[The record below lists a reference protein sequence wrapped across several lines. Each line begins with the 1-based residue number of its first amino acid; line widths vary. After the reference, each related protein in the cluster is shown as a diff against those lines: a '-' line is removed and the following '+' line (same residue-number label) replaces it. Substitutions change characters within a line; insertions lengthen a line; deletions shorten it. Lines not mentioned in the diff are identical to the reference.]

1 VLTQF
6 TTKAVALLAA
16 LWVAPAAMAQ
26 GIPPGPPPA
35 PQPAPAPQPTPASAP
50 ASAAAAAAAPAP
62 SATSIDPYRQIDYT
76 AYTLGKGET
85 RLGVMAIDVSPLSDV
100 QIGTQPILDL
110 LGIYNIRAKV
120 QAADSDVLGIAVT
133 GGAMAVPITDL
144 LKQIGGRNA
153 FGVGKRLF
161 VDSLT
166 YTSFGGLVSVKA
178 HERFSIHGGVN
189 YLRATGR
196 GQFDFS
202 DLPVVVIPGGA
213 SYGGE
218 AVLVPKLSADLI
230 SLRLATD
237 VRINHVHGLVLQANV
252 PVFASATGT
261 VAGGLDGLPKEVR
274 DFDVSVGYNRALAPS
289 EAYRAS
295 LAYQATIKRVDLRL
309 GIGTSGLDKPLHRSW
324 IVETFDLAYR
334 FGGKYAKSP

>member
-1 VLTQF
+1 MLTQF

-50 ASAAAAAAAPAP
+50 ASAAAAAAPAP

-85 RLGVMAIDVSPLSDV
+85 RLGVMSVDVAPVKDL
-100 QIGTQPILDL
+100 QIGTQPLLDL
-110 LGIYNIRAKV
+110 LGIYNVRAKGRIIDGEV
-120 QAADSDVLGIAVT
+120 GGLAVT
-133 GGAMAVPITDL
+133 GSVMAVPVTDL

-153 FGVGKRLF
+153 FGVGRRVF
-161 VDSLT
+161 VDSLI
-166 YTSFGGLVSVKA
+166 YSSLGVLGSVKA
-178 HERFSIHGGVN
+178 HEKFSLHGGVN

-196 GQFDFS
+196 GQFDFT
-202 DLPVVVIPGGA
+202 DLPVVVVPGGDEF
-213 SYGGE
+213 GGE
-218 AVLVPKLSADLI
+218 AIIVPKLAADLI
-230 SLRLATD
+230 SFRLAAD
-237 VRINHVHGLVLQANV
+237 ARITHVHSVVLQTNV

-261 VAGGLDGLPKEVR
+261 VGGGLDGLPEEIE
-274 DFDVSVGYNRALAPS
+274 DFDVALSYGRALLPS

-295 LAYQATIKRVDLRL
+295 LSYQATIKQVDLRVGFGL
-309 GIGTSGLDKPLHRSW
+309 SGLDKPLHRSW
-324 IVETFDLAYR
+324 IVEAFDLAYR